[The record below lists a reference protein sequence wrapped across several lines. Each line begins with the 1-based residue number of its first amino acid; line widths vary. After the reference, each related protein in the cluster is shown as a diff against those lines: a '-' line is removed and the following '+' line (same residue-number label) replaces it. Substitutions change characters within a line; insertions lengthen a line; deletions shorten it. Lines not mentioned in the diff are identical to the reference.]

1 MTVHTRHRLVRWLRR
16 DDGVSAVEYAILVG
30 LVAVAVVLGIGAFSG
45 TLQTY
50 LENLW
55 ASLDMP

>member
-30 LVAVAVVLGIGAFSG
+30 VVAIAVVAGITAFSG
-45 TLQTY
+45 SLQSY
-50 LENLW
+50 LTGLW
-55 ASLDMP
+55 ASLGL